1 MVHAQ
6 IQIFCLLQRARLL
19 RERGDQPIG
28 ACLPFQTLYFCF
40 SLITSYFSFLLFYFL
55 SISMLTFGLWF
66 FLEIPITVIFSNPS
80 IPPLQCIARG
90 PLYRTCRDQYLL
102 FQPLTAFVQC
112 GCPYRPLTGHQ
123 LFNHHHLFVLAVPLH
138 SARQRRLF
146 CMFACC
152 GFTTHYNV
160 CALFPYPSWHTP
172 SGSNLSLLL
181 LGGMSS
187 QQDISPKR
195 A

>member
-1 MVHAQ
+1 MVYAQ

-19 RERGDQPIG
+19 RERGDHLLVRI
-28 ACLPFQTLYFCF
+28 CHSKLSVFLFLSLLLTFLFFCF
-40 SLITSYFSFLLFYFL
+40 TSFSSQCLLLVMVFPRNSYYCDFFESL
-55 SISMLTFGLWF
+55 
-66 FLEIPITVIFSNPS
+66 N
-80 IPPLQCIARG
+80 PPLQCIARG

-112 GCPYRPLTGHQ
+112 ECPYRPLTRHQ

-160 CALFPYPSWHTP
+160 CALSLYPSWHTP

-187 QQDISPKR
+187 QQDISPKK